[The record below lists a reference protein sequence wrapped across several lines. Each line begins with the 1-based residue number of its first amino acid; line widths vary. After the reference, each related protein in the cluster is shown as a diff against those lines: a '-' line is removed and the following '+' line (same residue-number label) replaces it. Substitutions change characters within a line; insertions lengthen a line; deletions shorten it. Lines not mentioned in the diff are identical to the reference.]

1 MLPDRSIL
9 IGQKLVENAKIQT
22 FKCDILSNF
31 QTMWEHRDVI
41 FMLQIHPKS
50 GNNNFRQSNRHRNR
64 PPSGKGDD
72 DCTFDWL
79 LIPGARGNLT
89 RFGMYLT

>member
-1 MLPDRSIL
+1 MRGEKRVRRKEREEKRARGKKSASRKEREP
-9 IGQKLVENAKIQT
+9 
-22 FKCDILSNF
+22 
-31 QTMWEHRDVI
+31 RDVT

-50 GNNNFRQSNRHRNR
+50 GNNNFRQSSRHRNR